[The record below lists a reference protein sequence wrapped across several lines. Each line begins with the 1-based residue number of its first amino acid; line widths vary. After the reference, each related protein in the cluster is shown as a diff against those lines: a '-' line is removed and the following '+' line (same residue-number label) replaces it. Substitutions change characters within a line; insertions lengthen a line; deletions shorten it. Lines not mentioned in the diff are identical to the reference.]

1 MATGKP
7 TPKETQI
14 LQHLPLNSDEQA
26 VFLGVPKTKTTSDG
40 INRADLLKARD
51 ILQQAGYYYQNGKLY
66 DKHHQLVS
74 FEILIDDDK
83 YQALLLPF
91 LKNLTKIGIN
101 ARIRRLDKAVLT
113 HKKRSFDYDMI
124 IDSFMQGNSPGME
137 QKYLWGSDFADAEGG
152 QNSIGIKS
160 LAVDMTIDK
169 LIHAQN
175 RDEIILYSKIL
186 DRLLLSGVYII
197 PFGGQ
202 KSINVLYDNHLAHP
216 NPLPA
221 SALGLDY
228 WYYQQSYHD

>member
-1 MATGKP
+1 
-7 TPKETQI
+7 
-14 LQHLPLNSDEQA
+14 
-26 VFLGVPKTKTTSDG
+26 
-40 INRADLLKARD
+40 
-51 ILQQAGYYYQNGKLY
+51 
-66 DKHHQLVS
+66 
-74 FEILIDDDK
+74 
-83 YQALLLPF
+83 
-91 LKNLTKIGIN
+91 
-101 ARIRRLDKAVLT
+101 
-113 HKKRSFDYDMI
+113 MI

-160 LAVDMTIDK
+160 LAVDATIDK
-169 LIHAQN
+169 LIHSQN

-202 KSINVLYDNHLAHP
+202 KSTNVLYDNHLVHP

-228 WYYQQSYHD
+228 WYYQQNYHD